1 MNIRKFLY
9 ELKSEFTFQALKQA
23 WLDLKRDKAKLIFAI
38 SGLAISIFLLVS
50 IGTINDTLNYNYI
63 QIATENSSEAD
74 LMIAKNPSTGLTYD
88 PYFNESIINE
98 KLARVPGV
106 EEFFPRIAMFIKA
119 GSENTDKNA
128 TVQMYGIDFL
138 KEFISGNMGDLKI
151 ATKFFSTDYIYA
163 GKPDKGEC
171 IVLKSVAEY
180 LNVSRGDTVHLTY
193 QQFEKDF
200 VVDQVCTQDNKFMQ
214 FETALIILNLEDAQ
228 EFLNKED
235 KINFIYGTILNPESI
250 YDASN
255 IDTTV
260 QKAREIGIYVQLR
273 LDLNQFYVSM
283 PKLEELSQGEFFL
296 MTVTV
301 IFWFIIMLTMLIT
314 SILINSIL
322 STSAEERMR
331 EFGIL
336 RVVGGKKKFPIK
348 IVLIEGL
355 ILGILGSIIGVLL
368 GYFLTEPISQ
378 LFLSNYDF
386 GFENLIFVTQP
397 ITLIYAAIIGI
408 LVSVIVS
415 FIPAI
420 KAARKDL
427 IKSITPF
434 RAEEEAF
441 EVKKETSVKVKLM
454 LIGIAIS
461 IVGLIMF
468 ILMPRVLVT
477 GDTMLINGL
486 FIGLLVTILIGLV
499 FASIG
504 LIPLIQSL
512 LLGVISPLIKKYYH
526 VVKIS
531 LKRYRRRNI
540 STILMFAMSF
550 SFIFFITGLVEME
563 EENSTLSLNFQY
575 GSDIVLTS
583 EEGRSMENSIT
594 LEMINEIKAMPNVE
608 QIAIVLHNS
617 IDLQSILGS
626 LLSGSLESGEESQEE
641 LFQAMFEYFLG
652 EKRTKYI
659 VHASDIAQFSEIEAG
674 FIGVNPSFINLIDR
688 DLIIWDSPKS
698 GEQSLLDLFLYNNT
712 CIISKAIADRLNIKD
727 IGVPIRLTF
736 IDPQIEDDPGNTTI
750 FQVVGISGGMPGFWN
765 FRSSFMAASGGGVMV
780 SLNDYMKY
788 MDIENPGE
796 SDMIV
801 DKAYINLRVNSEIVV
816 EDFKDDIETQ
826 YSNIDFTIDDSV
838 SKINDTKETMESNS
852 ALMELILMFTVIIS
866 IFGLIS
872 NMFSV
877 IKERKFEIG
886 ILRSMGLKTRNI
898 RQMFLTES
906 IIVMISSAIMGFLI
920 GLLSAY
926 LLETTMA
933 LMTEMPTVF
942 SIPWDTVLRVFSI
955 TITVGIIGMYII
967 LWNTSKKSVV
977 EIFRQ
982 TF

>member
-1 MNIRKFLY
+1 
-9 ELKSEFTFQALKQA
+9 
-23 WLDLKRDKAKLIFAI
+23 
-38 SGLAISIFLLVS
+38 
-50 IGTINDTLNYNYI
+50 
-63 QIATENSSEAD
+63 
-74 LMIAKNPSTGLTYD
+74 
-88 PYFNESIINE
+88 
-98 KLARVPGV
+98 
-106 EEFFPRIAMFIKA
+106 
-119 GSENTDKNA
+119 
-128 TVQMYGIDFL
+128 
-138 KEFISGNMGDLKI
+138 
-151 ATKFFSTDYIYA
+151 
-163 GKPDKGEC
+163 
-171 IVLKSVAEY
+171 
-180 LNVSRGDTVHLTY
+180 
-193 QQFEKDF
+193 
-200 VVDQVCTQDNKFMQ
+200 
-214 FETALIILNLEDAQ
+214 
-228 EFLNKED
+228 
-235 KINFIYGTILNPESI
+235 
-250 YDASN
+250 
-255 IDTTV
+255 
-260 QKAREIGIYVQLR
+260 
-273 LDLNQFYVSM
+273 
-283 PKLEELSQGEFFL
+283 
-296 MTVTV
+296 
-301 IFWFIIMLTMLIT
+301 
-314 SILINSIL
+314 
-322 STSAEERMR
+322 MR

-355 ILGILGSIIGVLL
+355 ILGIIGSIIGVLL
-368 GYFLTEPISQ
+368 GYFLTEPMSQ

>member
-1 MNIRKFLY
+1 MNIRKYLY
-9 ELKSEFTFQALKQA
+9 ELKSRFTFQALKQS

-38 SGLAISIFLLVS
+38 SGLAISIFLLVA

-74 LMIAKNPSTGLTYD
+74 LIIAKNPTTGLTYD
-88 PYFNESIINE
+88 PYFNESIITK
-98 KLARVPGV
+98 KLAGVPGV
-106 EEFFPRIAMFIKA
+106 EQFFPRITMLIEA
-119 GSENTDKNA
+119 GSENTNKNA

-138 KEFISGNMGDLKI
+138 TEFISGDMGDLKL
-151 ATKFFSTDYIYA
+151 ATKFFTTDFIYP

-180 LNVSRGDTVHLTY
+180 LNVSRGDTIHLTY
-193 QQFEKDF
+193 QQFEQDF

-228 EFLNKED
+228 EFLNKEN
-235 KINFIYGTILNPESI
+235 KINFIYGTLLNPESI

-260 QKAREIGIYVQLR
+260 QKARQIGTYVQLR
-273 LDLNQFYVSM
+273 LDINQYYVSM
-283 PKLEELSQGEFFL
+283 PKLEELIQGEYFL

-336 RVVGGKKKFPIK
+336 RVVGGQKKFPIK

-355 ILGILGSIIGVLL
+355 ILGIIGSIIGVIL
-368 GYFLTEPISQ
+368 GYFLTEPISR
-378 LFLSNYDF
+378 LFLSNYNF
-386 GFENLIFVTQP
+386 GFSDLTFVIQSTT
-397 ITLIYAAIIGI
+397 IISAAIIGI
-408 LVSVIVS
+408 LVSLIVS

-434 RAEEEAF
+434 RAEEEGF
-441 EVKKETSVKVKLM
+441 EIKKETSVKLKLM
-454 LIGIAIS
+454 LVGIALS
-461 IVGLIMF
+461 IVGIIMF
-468 ILMPRVLVT
+468 ILMPRILIT
-477 GDTMLINGL
+477 NDTMLINGL
-486 FIGLLVTILIGLV
+486 FIGLLITILIGLV

-504 LIPLIQSL
+504 IIPLIQSL
-512 LLGVISPLIKKYYH
+512 LLGVISPLIKKYYQI
-526 VVKIS
+526 VKIS

-563 EENSTLSLNFQY
+563 EKNSILSLNFQY
-575 GSDIVLTS
+575 GSDIVLTNK
-583 EEGRSMENSIT
+583 EGRDVENSIT
-594 LEMINEIKAMPNVE
+594 LEMINEIKVMPNVE

-626 LLSGSLESGEESQEE
+626 LFSGSLESGEESQEE
-641 LFQAMFEYFLG
+641 LFQAIFEYYLG
-652 EKRTKYI
+652 AERTKYI
-659 VHASDIAQFSEIEAG
+659 VHASDIAQYSEVDAG
-674 FIGVNPSFINLIDR
+674 FIGINPNFINIIDR
-688 DLIIWDSPKS
+688 DLIMWDSLKS
-698 GEQSLLDLFLYNNT
+698 SEESFLNLFLYNNT
-712 CIISKAIADRLNIKD
+712 CIISKAIADRLNIND
-727 IGVPIRLTF
+727 IGALIRLTF
-736 IDPQIEDDPGNTTI
+736 INPQIEDDPGNTTI

-765 FRSSFMAASGGGVMV
+765 FRTSFMAASGGGVMV
-780 SLNDYMKY
+780 SLDDYMKY
-788 MDIENPGE
+788 MDVENAGK
-796 SDMIV
+796 SNMIV
-801 DKAYINLRVNSEIVV
+801 DKAYINLRINSEFVV
-816 EDFKDDIETQ
+816 EDFKDEIETQ
-826 YSNIDFTIDDSV
+826 YGNIDFNIDDSV
-838 SKINDTKETMESNS
+838 SKINDTQETNESRS

-872 NMFSV
+872 NMFAV

-906 IIVMISSAIMGFLI
+906 IIVMISSALMGFLI

-933 LMTEMPTVF
+933 LITEMPTVF
-942 SIPWDTVLRVFSI
+942 SIPWDTVFRVFSI
-955 TITVGIIGMYII
+955 TIIVGVIGMYII
-967 LWNTSKKSVV
+967 LWNVSRQSVV